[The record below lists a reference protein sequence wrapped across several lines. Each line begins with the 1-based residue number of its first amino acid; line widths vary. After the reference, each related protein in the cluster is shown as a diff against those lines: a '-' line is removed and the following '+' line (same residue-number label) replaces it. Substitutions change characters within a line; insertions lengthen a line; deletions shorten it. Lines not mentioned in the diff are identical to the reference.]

1 MNETLYGARK
11 PALGYERGEDEDS
24 DLVRLEFRQPR
35 DTLLCVVAEFLTKCS
50 ARLADLS
57 KKIPDL
63 PSKATELLDVKCH
76 LVGRPLN
83 PPLRNNS
90 AWRTR
95 PLHDVVVSGPLTC
108 TKWQARRSSTRDA
121 EKWQTL
127 SSWRRC
133 LLASRSLLDAA
144 RRTGGDADAS

>member
-76 LVGRPLN
+76 LVGRPLG
-83 PPLRNNS
+83 PPLWHNTARKM
-90 AWRTR
+90 R
-95 PLHDVVVSGPLTC
+95 PLHDVIISGLPTC
-108 TKWQARRSSTRDA
+108 PEWQARQSLTRDA
-121 EKWQTL
+121 EKWQSI

-133 LLASRSLLDAA
+133 PFGVTLVTSC
-144 RRTGGDADAS
+144 